1 MVYRNIK
8 SRGKYKMKVI
18 HWNTSKERQQ
28 MSGLKRYEDSLFEN
42 LKTIG
47 KDLEIER
54 IQRSESKIFGSMP
67 LSWLF
72 KYKCKDAD
80 IVHAIFQTIAPAVYF
95 RFRKPKRF
103 IVTVFDLAQFAESFT
118 DVDLSLRMQSALTPK
133 ALRKADMIIT
143 TCEFTKREII
153 KHLKYPEDKIR
164 VVYEGIDL
172 EIYKQG
178 IQSEEIIDKY
188 GLPTNQKKILY
199 VGSEDPRK
207 NLHTLIKAFH
217 KLKKKYENIKLI
229 KAGNPQWKGAREK
242 LIELIKSLNL
252 ENDVIFTGYVSD
264 DDLPK
269 LYNIA
274 DLYATPSLLEGGFA
288 LPILEAMA
296 CGCPMVIS
304 NIPPLV
310 ETAGADT
317 GVMVNPKDVDG
328 LANAMHEVLT
338 NEALRDKIIKK
349 ELERAKMF
357 TWEKT
362 AVGVFKVYEEMMNK

>member
-1 MVYRNIK
+1 
-8 SRGKYKMKVI
+8 MKVI

-28 MSGLKRYEDSLFEN
+28 MSGLKRYEDNLFEN

-54 IQRSESKIFGSMP
+54 IQRSENMIFGSMP
-67 LSWLF
+67 FSWLF
-72 KYKCKDAD
+72 RYKCKDAD

-103 IVTVFDLAQFAESFT
+103 IVNVLDLAQFAESFT
-118 DVDLSLRMQSALTPK
+118 NVDLSLRMQSALSPK
-133 ALRKADMIIT
+133 ALKKADMIIT
-143 TCEFTKREII
+143 ISEFTKKEII
-153 KHLKYPEDKIR
+153 KHLKYPEEKIR
-164 VVYEGIDL
+164 VVYEGINL
-172 EIYKQG
+172 ELYKPG

-207 NLHTLIKAFH
+207 NLHRLIKAFY
-217 KLKKKYENIKLI
+217 KLKKKYGNVKLI
-229 KAGNPQWKGAREK
+229 KAGTPQWKGERDE
-242 LIELIKSLNL
+242 LMELIKSLNL
-252 ENDVIFTGYVSD
+252 ENDIIFTGYVSD

-269 LYNIA
+269 LYNAA
-274 DLYATPSLLEGGFA
+274 DLYVSPSILEGGFA

-296 CGCPMVIS
+296 CGCPVVVS
-304 NIPPLV
+304 NIPVLV

-338 NEALRDKIIKK
+338 NEDLRNKMIEKG
-349 ELERAKMF
+349 LERARMF
-357 TWEKT
+357 TWRKT
-362 AVGVFKVYEEMMNK
+362 AEDVLKIYEEVMIK